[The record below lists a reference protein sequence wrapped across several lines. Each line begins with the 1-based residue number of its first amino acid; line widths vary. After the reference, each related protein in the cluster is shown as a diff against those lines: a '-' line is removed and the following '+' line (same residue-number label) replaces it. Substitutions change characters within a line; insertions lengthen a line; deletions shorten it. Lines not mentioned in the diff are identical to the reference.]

1 MLESLNEIVYIRYS
15 FNVLVRVNLYIMKEC
30 STSVKVLLP
39 VLFGFFIMGF
49 CDVVGIATSYVKAD
63 FELSET
69 VAGFLPSMV
78 FLWFLLLA
86 VPAAIFMNRIGR
98 KKTVLMSM
106 LVTIVGMIIPFVDY
120 NLYTCLMAF
129 ALLGIGNTILQVSLN
144 PLLTNVVLASSL
156 TAGQVLKA
164 VSSFCGPYIAA
175 FAATEL
181 GNWQYLF
188 PIFALLTLI
197 SMGWLMFAR
206 IHEEAPEQSTS
217 SWGATFGLLKDRT
230 ILLLFLGIVFVVGVD
245 VGINTVAPKLLIE
258 RCSFNVTEAGGGS
271 SVYFAFRTIGA
282 FVGTFLLTRVSGN
295 KYFRVNILVAI
306 AAMIVLFF
314 MSGQYSILALIAL
327 IGFTCSSIFSL
338 IFSMAIQARPE
349 KANEISGLMVTG
361 IFGGAV
367 IPPLMGYCTDLIG
380 TQAGS
385 LVVILGCMCYLLYCS
400 VGIKTRK

>member
-1 MLESLNEIVYIRYS
+1 
-15 FNVLVRVNLYIMKEC
+15 MKEK
-30 STSVKVLLP
+30 STDVRALLP

-49 CDVVGIATSYVKAD
+49 CDVVGISTSYVQMD
-63 FELSET
+63 FQLSET
-69 VAGFLPSMV
+69 VASFLPSMV

-86 VPAAIFMNRIGR
+86 VPAAIYMNRLGR
-98 KKTVLMSM
+98 KKTVLVSM
-106 LVTIVGMIIPFVDY
+106 LVTIVGMVVPFVFY
-120 NLYTCLMAF
+120 NLVTCLVAF

-144 PLLTNVVLASSL
+144 PLLTNVVKGDVLASSL

-164 VSSFCGPYIAA
+164 VSSFCGPFIAA
-175 FAATEL
+175 FAATVL

-188 PIFALLTLI
+188 PIFALLTVI
-197 SMGWLMFAR
+197 SMGWLMMVTVR
-206 IHEEAPEQSTS
+206 EEAPERVTS

-230 ILLLFLGIVFVVGVD
+230 ICILFLGIVFVVGVD
-245 VGINTVAPKLLIE
+245 VGMNMVAPKLLKE
-258 RCSFNVTEAGGGS
+258 WCGFTVAASGVGA

-282 FVGTFLLTRVSGN
+282 FVGTFLLVRVAGN

-306 AAMIVLFF
+306 LAIIMLFF
-314 MSGQYSILALIAL
+314 LREQYPVLVFVAL

-367 IPPLMGYCTDLIG
+367 IPPLMGLFTDMIG
-380 TQAGS
+380 SLVGS
-385 LVVILGCMCYLLYCS
+385 LVVILGCLCYLLYCS
-400 VGIKTRK
+400 WGVKTGKVG